1 MAKSQATAVERAL
14 ESLEER
20 WANVAPQNLPYHIL
34 LLAKLLDRITAQHVR
49 ETADLSLAEW
59 RTMAHL
65 DYLGTCSASEVA
77 NLAFVDR
84 AEVSRSIHALE
95 ARGLVRR
102 EPHPSKRNSRHV
114 SLTDAGKKIHVAIR
128 GERGKFFNDWVADLN
143 DEDQKQL
150 DSGLRQIIRR
160 IVTIAPHIVEGVG
173 G

>member
-1 MAKSQATAVERAL
+1 MPKSESIAVERAL
-14 ESLEER
+14 EALEDR

-34 LLAKLLDRITAQHVR
+34 LLSKLLDRVTAQHVR

-65 DYLGTCSASEVA
+65 DYLGTCSASEIA

-102 EPHPSKRNSRHV
+102 EPHPNKRNSRLV
-114 SLTDAGKKIHVAIR
+114 SLTDAGKKVHVAIR
-128 GERGKFFNDWVADLN
+128 GERGKFFNDWVADLT
-143 DEDQKQL
+143 DDDRKQL

-160 IVTIAPHIVEGVG
+160 VVTIAPHVIEN
-173 G
+173 